1 MSWMAFAIWLRI
13 EATVIGKPAI
23 SIICSRRESAS
34 RGVLA

>member
-13 EATVIGKPAI
+13 EATVIGKPAMP
-23 SIICSRRESAS
+23 IICSRRESAS